1 MSHQAD
7 TRKARL
13 TQLAE
18 RYWIEI
24 PDPDAEHYDSAAT
37 EDLAEY
43 LCGDIHTDRWVA
55 VTLHDS
61 TSYFVKTFPTRE
73 QAEAYTIEYIN
84 DDLFTEAPVAVVD
97 LDADEACGK
106 IYRLRELI
114 PIFEGSEH
122 HDADARRH
130 HEAQADAGTST
141 GDRTTT
147 RGWRTRFSDWA
158 TGRSLC
164 SSG

>member
-1 MSHQAD
+1 MSVQAD
-7 TRKARL
+7 ARKARL
-13 TQLAE
+13 TQLAAK
-18 RYWIEI
+18 YWIEI
-24 PDPDAEHYDSAAT
+24 PDPEADHYDNVAT

-43 LCGDIHTDRWVA
+43 LDGDIHIDRWVA

-61 TSYFVKTFPTRE
+61 NSFFVKTFPTRE

-97 LDADEACGK
+97 LDVDEPCGK
-106 IYRLRELI
+106 IYLLRELI
-114 PIFEGSEH
+114 PIFEGSDS

-130 HEAQADAGTST
+130 NEAQADAGPSA
-141 GDRTTT
+141 GDRAEA